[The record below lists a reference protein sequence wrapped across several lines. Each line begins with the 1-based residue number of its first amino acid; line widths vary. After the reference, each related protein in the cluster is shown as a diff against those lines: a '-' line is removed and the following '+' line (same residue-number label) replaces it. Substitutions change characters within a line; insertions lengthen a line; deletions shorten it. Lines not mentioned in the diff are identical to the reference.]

1 MTERASEQR
10 QGRGAGG
17 GSARFALWLAWS
29 LLALAL
35 LFGALGCVLLF
46 VNDHSPS
53 GGTWYTLA
61 FLAFLMVGVVISSH
75 RTRNPIGWMFC
86 VIGLANSLWFFAHEY
101 AIYALVTRPGI
112 LPGGVWLAWLQGW
125 TAFIIWSLMFFSL
138 LLFPTG
144 RLPSPRWRPV
154 AWAMVR
160 ETRQSSHLS
169 LWLRRTGDGSRR
181 AD

>member
-17 GSARFALWLAWS
+17 GSARFARWLAWS

-61 FLAFLMVGVVISSH
+61 FLAFLMVGVVIASH
-75 RTRNPIGWMFC
+75 RTRNPIGWNF
-86 VIGLANSLWFFAHEY
+86 LRH
-101 AIYALVTRPGI
+101 RP
-112 LPGGVWLAWLQGW
+112 
-125 TAFIIWSLMFFSL
+125 
-138 LLFPTG
+138 
-144 RLPSPRWRPV
+144 RK
-154 AWAMVR
+154 
-160 ETRQSSHLS
+160 
-169 LWLRRTGDGSRR
+169 
-181 AD
+181 